1 MRVASGGERSK
12 VMTLPRLQSQAMDK
26 EIVQL
31 ELNSRIRDLE
41 TMMIDFKANIERR
54 IQQSLEDN
62 PQKWV
67 QQFRQLE
74 EKET

>member
-1 MRVASGGERSK
+1 
-12 VMTLPRLQSQAMDK
+12 MDK